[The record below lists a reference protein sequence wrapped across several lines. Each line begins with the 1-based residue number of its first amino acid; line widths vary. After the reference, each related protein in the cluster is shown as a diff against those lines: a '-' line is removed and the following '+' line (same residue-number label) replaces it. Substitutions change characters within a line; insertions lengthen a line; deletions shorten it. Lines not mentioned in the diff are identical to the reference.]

1 MMSMENDNSSS
12 GNKNAQKSD
21 NVQQQEKMQNLRNQ
35 VDSVKAVMVDNVER
49 ILERGERLDNI
60 ERRTEQ
66 LNATSANFKFT
77 ARKVQRKFCML
88 NAKWTIILAIVILV
102 VFTVLLLL
110 ILHWTGVIGKRN
122 ND

>member
-1 MMSMENDNSSS
+1 MS
-12 GNKNAQKSD
+12 Q
-21 NVQQQEKMQNLRNQ
+21 
-35 VDSVKAVMVDNVER
+35 VMVDNVER

-60 ERRTEQ
+60 ERRSEQ
-66 LNATSANFKFT
+66 LNATVSALTYRYTDGQTKFQSANFKFT

-88 NAKWTIILAIVILV
+88 NAKWTVILSIVILI
-102 VFTVLLLL
+102 VFVVLLLL

>member
-1 MMSMENDNSSS
+1 MMSMENDS
-12 GNKNAQKSD
+12 NKPSD
-21 NVQQQEKMQNLRNQ
+21 NDQQKEKMQNLRNQ

-60 ERRTEQ
+60 ERRSEQ

-88 NAKWTIILAIVILV
+88 NAKWTVILSIVILI
-102 VFTVLLLL
+102 VFVVLLLL